1 MFNDGIS
8 SNIFVKKTSSDAWQH
23 PKHAS
28 ELTYLRKIIP
38 SYKLVN
44 TADIYKVNNTNTRKG
59 VKYVQS

>member
-1 MFNDGIS
+1 MLD
-8 SNIFVKKTSSDAWQH
+8 NI
-23 PKHAS
+23 PNAS
-28 ELTYLRKIIP
+28 ELTYLRKIIL